1 MTRRRF
7 TRAELIAEFLRLRGS
22 GRAEEQVGIPVVR
35 RQLARS
41 LRAHRKTLRTP
52 PRARFNPAVDLKKL
66 QANDI
71 D

>member
-1 MTRRRF
+1 MARQRF

-22 GRAEEQVGIPVVR
+22 GRAEEQVGIPTVR

-52 PRARFNPAVDLKKL
+52 PRARFNLAVDLKKL